1 MTDQNVIERDLD
13 AIDTALST
21 GAADHDDPLA
31 RELQELALALRA
43 DVPEPRHDFSR
54 ELGERARAGFPRERR
69 RRLPSLPK
77 LTPLGVAGA
86 MASVLIALVVATALL
101 QSPDDDGFSGDQ
113 GSSGDSAVMEDAPS
127 SSERSAAPD
136 AAGQALDSGGGAAG
150 GFEPAAPNRRIE
162 RSISMEL
169 ESPADEMARL
179 ADQVTAVT
187 NRHGGFVLSSS
198 LSTGEEDSNGSFE
211 LRIPSERLQ
220 DALRELADLAPVL
233 SQTQSGQDITRE
245 FVGARDRLQAAR
257 AERRSLLSRLEDAN
271 TDEEAE
277 ALRLR
282 LDIVAAEI
290 NGLRGQLRNLRL
302 RTDYAVVSVLLV
314 ADGEGSSSDED
325 GGAGAAFDD
334 ALGDAGDLLIG
345 TAGVIVRVLA
355 IAVPL
360 GLIALLGW
368 LAARA
373 LRRRRREQALA

>member
-21 GAADHDDPLA
+21 GAADHDDALA
-31 RELQELALALRA
+31 RELQKLALALRA
-43 DVPEPRHDFSR
+43 DAPQPRLEFAR

-69 RRLPSLPK
+69 RRLNWSPR
-77 LTPLGVAGA
+77 LTQLGVAGA
-86 MASVLIALVVATALL
+86 MASVLIAIGVAATQLNGSNGAG
-101 QSPDDDGFSGDQ
+101 SSADDGG
-113 GSSGDSAVMEDAPS
+113 AVVMDAPS
-127 SSERSAAPD
+127 SSERSAAPE
-136 AAGQALDSGGGAAG
+136 ASGQALDSAGGGAG

-245 FVGARDRLQAAR
+245 FVGTRGRLQAAR
-257 AERRSLLSRLEDAN
+257 AERRSLLRRLENAD
-271 TDEEAE
+271 TDQEAE

-290 NGLRGQLRNLRL
+290 NGLRGQLRDLRL

-314 ADGEGSSSDED
+314 ADEEGSSSDED

-355 IAVPL
+355 LAVPL
-360 GLIALLGW
+360 GVIGLLLW

>member
-1 MTDQNVIERDLD
+1 MTDQNVIDRDLD
-13 AIDTALST
+13 AINTALST

-43 DVPEPRHDFSR
+43 DVPEPRPDFTR

-69 RRLPSLPK
+69 RRLNWSPR
-77 LTPLGVAGA
+77 LTQLGVAGA
-86 MASVLIALVVATALL
+86 MASALIAVGVATTQLNGSNGGGSSAG
-101 QSPDDDGFSGDQ
+101 DDGG
-113 GSSGDSAVMEDAPS
+113 AALMDAPS
-127 SSERSAAPD
+127 SAERSPAPD
-136 AAGQALDSGGGAAG
+136 AAGQALDSGGGGAG

-257 AERRSLLSRLEDAN
+257 AERRSLLRRLEDAD

-355 IAVPL
+355 VAVPL
-360 GLIALLGW
+360 GLIALLMW